1 MPYETRKEG
10 CPEDK
15 PHGVFKKGTDQKMG
29 CHATPEAA
37 GAQIAAMH
45 ARENMTT
52 EQVFI
57 SNESYVNV
65 TPGEAVRL
73 FPFGELKRGGVTRNI
88 TPALA
93 SRFRLPNFKPPIKLG
108 SHADEAPAGGHII
121 GLEVRD
127 DGVYALTETTPK
139 GRLAFDEGD
148 YRYHSPEVI
157 WDEPMEM
164 PDGSKVE
171 PPIILGMALLHT
183 PYLGE
188 AAAIYTH
195 KEKELEMPEETV
207 AVPRTLWDS
216 VVSLFS
222 QKPPAPKSEEPSIK
236 PEEFTALQKE
246 RDDYAAKIEAME
258 AERAKAE
265 LLTAIRG
272 EFATE
277 EYGAAFTSLVAGEDA
292 EIERPFLPPDR
303 GHAETLAARRK
314 RRLCARGL
322 RLPEAR
328 HLSRDVEDPRGDA
341 AHCIRLLGGLPLVPR
356 VPVAHHVSLA
366 LYPHEDVPRGVE
378 MDEALLRKGRVVRRG
393 GRARRSGA
401 REPVGIDGDAR
412 EVRGDVAAVALDE
425 EGGDAAE
432 VEGLVVAALADLEP
446 IVHVDECRQHR
457 VGCI

>member
-1 MPYETRKEG
+1 MMKLRKELIILGLTVIASLLAFAFDPFNLRGNHPNWSEGVYFTIYLVGSTILILGILGWLFFVIMPYETRKEG

-183 PYLGE
+183 PYLGD

-277 EYGAAFTSLVAGEDA
+277 EYGAAFTSLVTGEDA
-292 EIERPFLPPDR
+292 ETVIDHLAGMPEKTRAWALQQLRALSAPIDESKLPGEER
-303 GHAETLAARRK
+303 
-314 RRLCARGL
+314 
-322 RLPEAR
+322 
-328 HLSRDVEDPRGDA
+328 
-341 AHCIRLLGGLPLVPR
+341 
-356 VPVAHHVSLA
+356 
-366 LYPHEDVPRGVE
+366 
-378 MDEALLRKGRVVRRG
+378 
-393 GRARRSGA
+393 
-401 REPVGIDGDAR
+401 
-412 EVRGDVAAVALDE
+412 
-425 EGGDAAE
+425 
-432 VEGLVVAALADLEP
+432 
-446 IVHVDECRQHR
+446 
-457 VGCI
+457 